1 MPRAKILL
9 PSLIGIAL
17 LATSAQASWLF
28 FTTSV
33 FQAEEHK
40 QKHPATLLQ
49 TLALPG
55 DTITSNL
62 CVAYENNFKKK
73 NKGSVQTTVL
83 LNRGTDS
90 IESLEEIA
98 TFEFEGNIKDN
109 AYFKCMAVPDM
120 ERGDILFFETT
131 FKKLP
136 KLKIKKKKTDFFVVH
151 GSVSLGELPSEEH
164 LYQAQPEEGGWL
176 HFANTI
182 LKADI
187 DDHPH
192 PEDWEQAI
200 IVPQDTVAPQVCSS
214 YLNSASNKNQ
224 GSVTARVSI
233 ARDIFDINLEQFNLD
248 GDISK
253 NGYVDCK
260 TVDDLPKDS
269 VVFFEYDFHG
279 VPDLKTA
286 KVDWA
291 GIRGVVSTAGEP
303 STDTS
308 DPPDTPDDPPPGDDP
323 PPPGDDP
330 PPPPPP
336 LPPPGQLS
344 EADQRAVSSLLIKTK
359 KTQLWRTKNDNPTKW
374 TVVGPKTQAIDG
386 TNDLIPGTAGYGNTI
401 AAALSDYEKKKG
413 KLAAGDLLT
422 KKQRE
427 AIEWYCSM
435 KSNGPTSVRH
445 DNSGNFHG
453 EYYRT
458 GKGAQHHGPV
468 GKMTTAIDWLKAQ
481 GL

>member
-9 PSLIGIAL
+9 PSLIGVAL
-17 LATSAQASWLF
+17 LAGSAQASWLF
-28 FTTSV
+28 LSTSV

-40 QKHPATLLQ
+40 QKHPTTLMQ
-49 TLALPG
+49 TLALPE

-62 CVAYENNFKKK
+62 CVAYKNNFKKK
-73 NKGSVQTTVL
+73 NKGSVETTVRL
-83 LNRGTDS
+83 SRGTDS
-90 IESLEEIA
+90 IESLDEIA
-98 TFEFEGNIKDN
+98 TFELEGNIKDN
-109 AYFKCMAVPDM
+109 GYFECMAVPDM
-120 ERGDILFFETT
+120 ERGDILTFETT

-136 KLKIKKKKTDFFVVH
+136 KLKIKKKTDYFVVH
-151 GSVSLGELPSEEH
+151 GSVSLGELPSDAH
-164 LYQAQPEEGGWL
+164 LYQPQPEQGGWL

-187 DDHPH
+187 NDHPH

-224 GSVTARVSI
+224 GSVSARVSI
-233 ARDIFDINLEQFNLD
+233 ARDIFDISLEQFNLD

-286 KVDWA
+286 QVDWA
-291 GIRGVVSTAGEP
+291 GIRGVVSTAGQP

-308 DPPDTPDDPPPGDDP
+308 DPPDDPDDPPPPDDDP
-323 PPPGDDP
+323 PPPDDDP
-330 PPPPPP
+330 PPPPPS
-336 LPPPGQLS
+336 GQLS
-344 EADQRAVSSLLIKTK
+344 EADQRAVSSLLLKTT
-359 KTQLWRTKNDNPTKW
+359 KTQLWRSKNNNPTKW
-374 TVVGPKTQAIDG
+374 TVVGPKTKAIEG
-386 TNDLIPGTAGYGNTI
+386 TNKLIASTAGYGNTI
-401 AAALSDYEKKKG
+401 AAALADYEKKKG

-422 KKQRE
+422 KKERE
-427 AIEWYCSM
+427 AIEWYCGIGTS
-435 KSNGPTSVRH
+435 GPTSVRH
-445 DNSGNFHG
+445 DSSGNFHG

-468 GKMTTAIDWLKAQ
+468 GKMTTAIDWLKSQ